1 MAAPPK
7 THTIASLLANTEEEG
22 DCLVWKGYYAHP
34 TSPMVYDHGKM
45 VSVRK
50 LLLHLQGEKVV
61 CGYYSAACENGRCVR
76 LDHIAFRNQH
86 EHSSHMAVLIM
97 AMPAAEALRRAK
109 ISVKRRTVVSFEL
122 QQEILNSHETT
133 AQLVKRTGLSK
144 ALINLYRRGKAGHT
158 LAHNPWAML
167 IKKGKP

>member
-7 THTIASLLANTEEEG
+7 THTVASLLANTEEEG

-50 LLLHLQGEKVV
+50 LLLKLQGKKARR
-61 CGYYSAACENGRCVR
+61 GYYSAGCANGRCVKPA
-76 LDHIAFRNQH
+76 HIVFRDQQ
-86 EHSSHMAVLIM
+86 EHSSHMAITIM

-109 ISVKRRTVVSFEL
+109 ISLKRRSVVTPEL

-133 AQLVKRTGLSK
+133 AQLVERTGLSK

-158 LAHNPWAML
+158 LAHNPWASL